1 MCLVA
6 QSCLTLCNPVDY
18 SLPGPLSVGIF
29 QARTL
34 EWVAYRSSRRS
45 SQPRDQTQVSYIAG
59 RFFIVWDTREAQE
72 YWNGWPIHSPRDLPD
87 PEMKIKSCIA
97 DRFFTSWATREA
109 QRRLL
114 CPQGFSRQD
123 TGVGYH
129 ALRRGIF
136 PIQGSTQV
144 SCIADGFF
152 TIWAIREIQEY
163 WSGYFCS
170 PGELP
175 NLGIKM
181 GSPALK
187 VDSLPAELPGKPKHS
202 ISLL

>member
-1 MCLVA
+1 MGALHLKSWGQTLKLVTIIKIPCVVCLVA

-34 EWVAYRSSRRS
+34 EWVAYPSSRRS

-59 RFFIVWDTREAQE
+59 
-72 YWNGWPIHSPRDLPD
+72 
-87 PEMKIKSCIA
+87 
-97 DRFFTSWATREA
+97 RFFTSWATREA

-129 ALRRGIF
+129 ALHQGIF

>member
-1 MCLVA
+1 MGALHLKSWGQTLKLVTIIKIPCVVCLVA

-97 DRFFTSWATREA
+97 GRFFTSWATREA
-109 QRRLL
+109 Q
-114 CPQGFSRQD
+114 
-123 TGVGYH
+123 
-129 ALRRGIF
+129 
-136 PIQGSTQV
+136 
-144 SCIADGFF
+144 
-152 TIWAIREIQEY
+152 EY
-163 WSGYFCS
+163 WNGWPIPS
-170 PGELP
+170 PEDP
-175 NLGIKM
+175 PDPGIKP
-181 GSPALK
+181 GSPVLQ
-187 VDSLPAELPGKPKHS
+187 VNSLPAELPGTPLFS
-202 ISLL
+202 YTT